1 MKKFALIIM
10 LALTLSGFLLGVVQ
24 VSNTAYALETENKS
38 GISDSAK
45 ASFMIDYATGSVI
58 CAKNETE
65 QLQIASMMKIMT
77 ALITFEEIDNGK
89 LSVDDDVVISENA
102 HSQGGSQVFLDAGA
116 TQKVGQLIESV
127 IVASANDSCVA
138 LAEHIAGSVEGF
150 VVRMNQ
156 KAAELKMENTHFSN
170 CTGLPASENFS
181 CAKDVATMMRALVS
195 HRDYFNYSQVWLKD
209 FEHQSG
215 RKTTMTNTN
224 KLIRFYK
231 GCDGG
236 KTGFTN
242 EAGFCLS
249 ATAERDGMRLIA
261 VVIGEKDS
269 KTRFKDVSE
278 MLNYGFANYENTVFM
293 DTQTEIQNNVEV
305 KKGKVSEAVLKL
317 DTPLVSFAKRG
328 KTNGYEVKYEL
339 PETIKAPLKVGDK
352 VGKAYLVKDGEVIG
366 ESNVIIA
373 KDIEKSTFI
382 DDLRRIFGLHK

>member
-1 MKKFALIIM
+1 MKKFGLVIM
-10 LALTLSGFLLGVVQ
+10 LALTLSVVLFGTAFTTA
-24 VSNTAYALETENKS
+24 TAYASTVENS
-38 GISDSAK
+38 ITDSAK

-58 CAKNETE
+58 SAKNENE
-65 QLQIASMMKIMT
+65 RLQIASMMKIMT
-77 ALITFEEIDNGK
+77 ALITFEEIDAGR
-89 LSVDDDVVISENA
+89 LSMTDEVVISENA

-116 TQKVGQLIESV
+116 TQRVEQLIESV

-150 VVRMNQ
+150 VVKMNE
-156 KAAELKMENTHFSN
+156 KAAELNMENTHFAN

-181 CAKDVATMMRALVS
+181 CAKDVATMTRALIS
-195 HRDYFNYSQVWLKD
+195 HPDYFKFSQVWLKD

-224 KLIRFYK
+224 KLVRFYK

-269 KTRFKDVSE
+269 KTRFKDVSN
-278 MLNYGFANYENTVFM
+278 MLNYGFANFENTVFM
-293 DTQTEIQNNVEV
+293 DTQTEIENSVEV
-305 KKGKVSEAVLKL
+305 KKGKTTTAKLKL
-317 DTPLVSFAKRG
+317 DSPLVSFAKRG
-328 KTNGYEVKYEL
+328 ETDGYEIKYEL
-339 PETIKAPLKVGDK
+339 PETVKAPLNVGDK
-352 VGKAYLVKDGEVIG
+352 VGKAYLVKDGAVIC
-366 ESNVIIA
+366 ESNVVIA
-373 KDIEKSTFI
+373 EKIEKATFI